1 MTYSRRRLL
10 LSLATLPA
18 LGATTRAV
26 QAAVVDK
33 GLIGVSMPTFSSRR
47 WVEDCLAMM
56 RTLNKMNYT
65 VDLQYAISNAA
76 DQPVQVQKMIDSGAK
91 VVVIGASD
99 SSAFTA
105 VLNNAAKKGVKVIA
119 YDRLIRDSGNVDAYA
134 TFDNF
139 EVGVLQ
145 GRDIE
150 TRLKLREGGK
160 GVVEIFA
167 GSADD
172 NNSHFFYNG
181 AMSVI
186 KPYID
191 SGVLTVGS
199 GKTAMADVAT
209 PGWSGAVAKAR
220 LQSLLKTVYA
230 KRRIDAILSP
240 NDNTSVELITAL
252 QSVGYGSAAQP
263 WPVVTGQDAELNS
276 VRAIQRG
283 EQSST
288 VFKDTRQLALRVASM
303 VDEYMSG
310 KPATI
315 NDTKTYNNGVK
326 VVPSYLLKP
335 VFVNKENWQSVLVGS
350 GFYQASQI

>member
-1 MTYSRRRLL
+1 MNRRRLL
-10 LSLATLPA
+10 LSLTAPA
-18 LGATTRAV
+18 LLATTRMAR
-26 QAAVVDK
+26 AAVADK

-47 WVEDCLAMM
+47 WVEDGLSMM
-56 RTLNKMNYT
+56 RTLNKLNYT
-65 VDLQYAISNAA
+65 VDLQYAINNAG
-76 DQPVQVQKMIDSGAK
+76 DQPGQVQKMMDNGAR

-160 GVVEIFA
+160 GVIELFA
-167 GSADD
+167 GAPDD

-181 AMSVI
+181 AMSVL

-191 SGVLTVGS
+191 SAALTVGS
-199 GKTAMADVAT
+199 GKAAMADVAT
-209 PGWSGAVAKAR
+209 PQWSGAIAKAR
-220 LQSLLKTVYA
+220 LQAMLKSIYA
-230 KRRIDAILSP
+230 KRRLDAILSP
-240 NDNTSVELITAL
+240 NDNTSVELLTAL
-252 QSVGYGSAAQP
+252 QGVGYGTAAQP

-276 VRAIQRG
+276 VRSIQRG

-288 VFKDTRQLALRVASM
+288 VFKDTRQLAVRVASM
-303 VDEYMSG
+303 VDEYMNG

-335 VFVNKENWQSVLVGS
+335 VFVNKANWQAVLVES
-350 GFYQASQI
+350 GFYQQGQI

>member
-1 MTYSRRRLL
+1 MNRRRLL
-10 LSLATLPA
+10 LSLSAPA
-18 LGATTRAV
+18 LLATSRLAG
-26 QAAVVDK
+26 AVVADK

-47 WVEDCLAMM
+47 WVDDGLSMM
-56 RTLNKMNYT
+56 RTLNRLNYT
-65 VDLQYAISNAA
+65 VDLQYAINNAG
-76 DQPVQVQKMIDSGAK
+76 DQPGQVQKMMDAGAK

-105 VLNNAAKKGVKVIA
+105 VLDNAAKKGVKVIA

-150 TRLKLREGGK
+150 TRLKLRDGGK
-160 GVVEIFA
+160 GLIELFA
-167 GSADD
+167 GAADD

-181 AMSVI
+181 AMSVL

-191 SGVLTVGS
+191 AGALTVGS
-199 GKTAMADVAT
+199 GKVAMAEVAT
-209 PGWSGAVAKAR
+209 PQWSGAIAKAR
-220 LQSLLKTVYA
+220 LQAMLKTLYA
-230 KRRIDAILSP
+230 KRRLDAILSP
-240 NDNTSVELITAL
+240 NDNTSVELLTAL
-252 QSVGYGSAAQP
+252 QGVGYGTAQP
-263 WPVVTGQDAELNS
+263 WPVVTGQDAEVNS
-276 VRAIQRG
+276 VRSIQRG

-288 VFKDTRQLALRVASM
+288 VFKDTRQLAVRVASM

-310 KPATI
+310 KAPTI
-315 NDTKTYNNGVK
+315 NDAKTYNNGVK

-335 VFVNKENWQSVLVGS
+335 VFVNKENWQQVLVNS
-350 GFYQASQI
+350 GFYQSGQL

>member
-1 MTYSRRRLL
+1 MNRRRLL
-10 LSLATLPA
+10 LASLSTPA
-18 LGATTRAV
+18 LMGASRLAHS
-26 QAAVVDK
+26 ALSDK

-47 WVEDCLAMM
+47 WVEDGLSMM
-56 RTLNKMNYT
+56 RALNKMNYT
-65 VDLQYAISNAA
+65 VDLQYAINNAA
-76 DQPVQVQKMIDSGAK
+76 DQPGQVQKMVDNGAR

-105 VLNNAAKKGVKVIA
+105 VLDKAAKKGVKVIA

-134 TFDNF
+134 TFDNY

-160 GVVEIFA
+160 GTIEIFA
-167 GSADD
+167 GAPDD

-181 AMSVI
+181 AMSII

-199 GKTAMADVAT
+199 GKVAMADVAT
-209 PGWSGAVAKAR
+209 PQWSGAIAKAR
-220 LQSLLKTVYA
+220 LQALLKSLYA

-240 NDNTSVELITAL
+240 NDNTSVELLTAL
-252 QSVGYGSAAQP
+252 QGVGYGTGAQP
-263 WPVVTGQDAELNS
+263 WPVVTGQDAEVNS
-276 VRAIQRG
+276 VRSIERG

-335 VFVNKENWQSVLVGS
+335 VFVNKANWHAVLVDS
-350 GFYQASQI
+350 GFYQQGQI